1 MVLIYLLINLNSIK
15 QTAHLISRA
24 LHPWLQ
30 QPLLRMTRSR
40 RAHPH
45 RRARRC
51 HATVAAT
58 MAVATMAVATM
69 AVATMAVA
77 VDAGCNAAKASVSE
91 AGEHGIGL
99 RSRGACWSSPVMA
112 KWTHG
117 WGDMILMMAGWW
129 FFKRL
134 KTSMLIHLWHIYIIW
149 NCDDVSCWCSLENAV
164 LLRWW

>member
-58 MAVATMAVATM
+58 MAVATMAVAL
-69 AVATMAVA
+69 
-77 VDAGCNAAKASVSE
+77 DAGCNAAKASVSE
-91 AGEHGIGL
+91 AGEHAEAA
-99 RSRGACWSSPVMA
+99 RSWQNGH
-112 KWTHG
+112 T
-117 WGDMILMMAGWW
+117 AGV
-129 FFKRL
+129 
-134 KTSMLIHLWHIYIIW
+134 I
-149 NCDDVSCWCSLENAV
+149 
-164 LLRWW
+164 